1 MTAATR
7 DRLAI
12 FAAGAAS
19 AVALR
24 VLYDVA
30 ASRWRSVPYAWQQTA
45 SVGDVLRCALLGPRS
60 LYGGKKAAVYADR
73 RRVACPAQSV
83 SYGNTDPLLL
93 VAGSGSRLEDEAG
106 RSFLDSRNNVAH
118 VGHANARV
126 AAAVGAQAA
135 ALNTNTRYLH
145 PNHAALAGRLL
156 ATMPAPLR
164 DGVVF
169 FVNSGSEANDLAL
182 RLARARVRKLRGVD
196 ATCGVVVLERAYHGH
211 TAAVLGLSPYKYGH
225 ASFGPP
231 PGARPPHVAEAS
243 APDAYRGPGLEAA
256 VKSAEAAC
264 DDLEARGAAVGAFFV
279 ESGMSVA
286 GVVVAPPTYMARVY
300 AAVRSRGGVCVA
312 DEVQTGLGRLGER
325 FWWAFEEHG
334 VVPDAVTVGKPFGNG
349 FPLAAV
355 VASRELS
362 DAFAAG
368 PEYFNTFGGSPAAC
382 AAGLAVMD
390 ELERGGLRANADAS
404 GDALRAGLEALRARG
419 ATLAPPAA
427 GAPRAVVGDV
437 RGAAG
442 LFLGVDLVRCPASRE
457 PATREASLVCS
468 RMVAEH
474 RVLSSLDGPHDN
486 VIVVKPPLAFSVT
499 DAAAFLSALEES
511 LAFVNALPPGTAF
524 THTPT

>member
-7 DRLAI
+7 DKLAI

-106 RSFLDSRNNVAH
+106 RCFLDSRNNVAH

-145 PNHAALAGRLL
+145 PNHAALAKRLL
-156 ATMPAPLR
+156 ATTPAPLR

-211 TAAVLGLSPYKYGH
+211 TAAALGCVETKSSTRLQC
-225 ASFGPP
+225 
-231 PGARPPHVAEAS
+231 ARMRPFRH
-243 APDAYRGPGLEAA
+243 
-256 VKSAEAAC
+256 KH
-264 DDLEARGAAVGAFFV
+264 
-279 ESGMSVA
+279 
-286 GVVVAPPTYMARVY
+286 
-300 AAVRSRGGVCVA
+300 
-312 DEVQTGLGRLGER
+312 LGC
-325 FWWAFEEHG
+325 
-334 VVPDAVTVGKPFGNG
+334 
-349 FPLAAV
+349 
-355 VASRELS
+355 ASR
-362 DAFAAG
+362 
-368 PEYFNTFGGSPAAC
+368 
-382 AAGLAVMD
+382 
-390 ELERGGLRANADAS
+390 
-404 GDALRAGLEALRARG
+404 
-419 ATLAPPAA
+419 
-427 GAPRAVVGDV
+427 
-437 RGAAG
+437 
-442 LFLGVDLVRCPASRE
+442 
-457 PATREASLVCS
+457 TR
-468 RMVAEH
+468 
-474 RVLSSLDGPHDN
+474 
-486 VIVVKPPLAFSVT
+486 
-499 DAAAFLSALEES
+499 
-511 LAFVNALPPGTAF
+511 
-524 THTPT
+524 